1 MIEFDEDNE
10 SADWL
15 RSRSWDLP
23 TDPEAFLSTIGG
35 RENLAH
41 FMTLPAARAMPDA
54 LRAAMDAIP
63 STLSLDEVAARDR
76 LRDTPS

>member
-1 MIEFDEDNE
+1 MIEFDDDNE

-15 RSRSWDLP
+15 RSRGWDLP
-23 TDPEAFLSTIGG
+23 VDPEAFLSTIGG

-54 LRAAMDAIP
+54 LRAALDAIP
-63 STLSLDEVAARDR
+63 RTLSSGEIAARDG